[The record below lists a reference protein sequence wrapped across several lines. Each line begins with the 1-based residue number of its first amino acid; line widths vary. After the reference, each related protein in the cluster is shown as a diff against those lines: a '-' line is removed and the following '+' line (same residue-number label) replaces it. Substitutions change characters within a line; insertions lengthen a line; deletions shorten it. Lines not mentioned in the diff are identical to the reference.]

1 MIPLPDS
8 LRRPPERGEAVG
20 IGLISGSSMDGV
32 DAAVVAF
39 AWDGDAYEILDL
51 LFRSEPYPEALR
63 ERLAAL
69 AAGVPAPAAEFAAL
83 HLEVG
88 RTFGAAARAV
98 RDDWTG
104 PQPLFVA
111 SHGQTVAHLGSRG
124 TLQLG
129 DGAAVAAGC
138 GLGVV
143 AELRGADVALGG
155 EGAPILPRADLL
167 LRRAPD
173 RARALLNLGGVAN
186 VTLLP
191 PRGVPDGEARVVA
204 ADLGPGNALLDAL
217 MIRLGDGSERC
228 DRDGRLAA
236 SGRELPGPAR
246 DLADRVDAASRGSL
260 HRDDVGGALVDAWLA
275 GAAAGAVLPDLL
287 ATASAVTA
295 RHLARRLAP
304 MLEAWSSSGAPDD
317 GNAFEGLYVAG
328 GGARNPHLM
337 ECLRTA
343 CRETPGPLASVPVLP
358 LDALPGPGASLVT
371 VDNREAVDIA
381 VLGHLFFRGRP
392 AGLPVVT
399 GAARPAL
406 LGAYHPPPVPG
417 APS

>member
-1 MIPLPDS
+1 M
-8 LRRPPERGEAVG
+8 
-20 IGLISGSSMDGV
+20 
-32 DAAVVAF
+32 
-39 AWDGDAYEILDL
+39 
-51 LFRSEPYPEALR
+51 
-63 ERLAAL
+63 
-69 AAGVPAPAAEFAAL
+69 
-83 HLEVG
+83 
-88 RTFGAAARAV
+88 